1 MRPRNS
7 ISIILQ
13 YFIKSH
19 LTSLCKNNFF
29 RNIVITKD
37 KIVLWFLHP
46 FNEFVLI
53 QICSNS
59 FESYSMQCL
68 SGFGKGGGNDIPIYV
83 RRKTITPTISPRVHA
98 KYQNLEKNRVY
109 RPNFGVK
116 RPYTRFKISLYPLFL
131 KTLAVIHLFNVKVVI
146 CQLYFTWNN
155 LLKTGM

>member
-68 SGFGKGGGNDIPIYV
+68 SGFGQGGVMIYQY
-83 RRKTITPTISPRVHA
+83 T
-98 KYQNLEKNRVY
+98 LEEK
-109 RPNFGVK
+109 P
-116 RPYTRFKISLYPLFL
+116 LYPQFPLEFMRNT
-131 KTLAVIHLFNVKVVI
+131 KIWKKQGIQA
-146 CQLYFTWNN
+146 
-155 LLKTGM
+155 